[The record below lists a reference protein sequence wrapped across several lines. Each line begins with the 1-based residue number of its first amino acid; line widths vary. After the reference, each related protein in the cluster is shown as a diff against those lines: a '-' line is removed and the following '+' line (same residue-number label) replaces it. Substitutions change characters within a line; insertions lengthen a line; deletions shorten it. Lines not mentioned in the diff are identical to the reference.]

1 MKKDSKD
8 EKDIIRVTEIKPKDV
23 NDIIDLTKTRPIEV
37 TRERRKQLS
46 PTIGLFLKKLRISYN
61 YKQAVVAE
69 AVGVSQAYI
78 GLIEKGMRLPSV
90 EVLRAYAEVFTS
102 VSIEEL
108 LNLREMTIFETVELL
123 GDETPPAIKNERNM
137 LVHSIKKSDS
147 SFVADEPAPYFAVD
161 KEKEKITVKFT
172 IKKDGTIELDGK
184 PIDPEDVTN
193 VLNEIR
199 EKHISEQK

>member
-1 MKKDSKD
+1 MKKDRKE
-8 EKDIIRVTEIKPKDV
+8 EKDRIINPEKRLP
-23 NDIIDLTKTRPIEV
+23 EV
-37 TRERRKQLS
+37 TREKRKQIS
-46 PTIGLFLKKLRISYN
+46 PTIGLFLKKLRDSYN

-90 EVLRAYAEVFTS
+90 EVLRSYAEVFTS
-102 VSIEEL
+102 VSIDEL
-108 LNLREMTIFETVELL
+108 LNLREMTIFETVDLL

-147 SFVADEPAPYFAVD
+147 SYVAEDASPLYSV
-161 KEKEKITVKFT
+161 EKNEQISVKIF
-172 IKKDGTIELDGK
+172 INKDGSIEVAGAQVD
-184 PIDPEDVTN
+184 IEDLPN
-193 VLNEIR
+193 VLHAIK